1 MNAKY
6 DPKKIEPKW
15 QKYWETKKLFHGKT
29 GSKKKK
35 FYALVE
41 FPYPSGEGLHTGHVR
56 GYTAM
61 DIVARKRRM
70 EGFETLYPIGWDA
83 FGLPT
88 ENFAIKTGIHPE
100 KVTKKNTDTF
110 RTQMKSLGF
119 SFDWSREI
127 NTTNPEY
134 YKWTQ
139 WIFLQLFKKG
149 LAYKAK
155 MNINWCPSCKIG
167 LANEEAIGGV
177 CERCGKETE
186 TREKEQWMLAITKY
200 ADRLDKDLDGVD
212 YVEKIK
218 VGQRNWI
225 GRSEGTTIKFK
236 IQNEKLK
243 IENQMSEVGSR
254 KSKVDEYIEVFT
266 TRVDTIFGCTYVVV
280 APEHPLVNIHL
291 TTHNEQQKISNIEE
305 IKKYIESVKKK
316 TEQER
321 NDATKEKTGV
331 KLEGIEAVNPF
342 TGENVPVFAADY
354 VLGNYG
360 TGAVMAV
367 PAHDER
373 DWAFAKKYGLP
384 IRQSIALNVSDF
396 DKTVKTLQI
405 LKDIHEATQK
415 KGVKVWV
422 LGGLSCAFH
431 AGIIYREHSDIDLI
445 VKDNARQKAVMDVF
459 SELGFR
465 EVRRKKLSENLAN
478 VIYANK
484 DGIEIDIGPNVGEFG
499 LTGKDFEEDEKCLN
513 GFRALV
519 LSTRFARTL
528 KEFQLKNREKEKDKL
543 DWEYLN
549 GKVFVEDGVLVNSG
563 EFTGLSSEEAR
574 EKMTAWLTKKKLG
587 KRQVNYRLRDWVF
600 SRQRYWG
607 EPIPMV
613 KCETCGWVPI
623 SEKDLP
629 LKLPKV
635 KSYIPTDTGESP
647 LAGIEKW
654 VKTTCP
660 KCGGPARRETDTMPN
675 WAGSSWYYLAYV
687 MQGISNSHP
696 PAGGPISKYRK
707 TFEYWT
713 PVDWYNGG
721 MEHTTLHLLYSRFWH
736 KFLYDIGVVP
746 TKEPYQKRTSHGL
759 ILAEGG
765 VKMSK
770 SKGNVV
776 NPDDIVRRFGADTLR
791 VYEMF
796 MGPFDQDVAWST
808 ESISGSRRFLEKV
821 WRLQERITNE
831 ELRITNEKFLALL
844 HKTIKKVSEDIEGM
858 RFNTAISALMILAN
872 EMERAEFV
880 AREDFETFLILLA
893 PFAPHIAEELWSLQ
907 GNKTSIMLERWPKAN
922 PKFLTEETTEVIV
935 QVNGKLRA
943 RLWVSVGASEEEVE
957 RRAREEEVI
966 KKYLDNSVIRKVI
979 FVPDR
984 LVNFVV

>member
-1 MNAKY
+1 MNTKY

-15 QKYWETKKLFHGKT
+15 QKEWEAKRLFHAKT

-70 EGFETLYPIGWDA
+70 EGREVLYPIGWDA

-110 RTQMKSLGF
+110 RKQMKSLGF

-127 NTTNPEY
+127 NTTDPEY

-139 WIFLQLFKKG
+139 WIFLQLFKKD

-155 MNINWCPSCKIG
+155 MSINWCPSCKIG

-186 TREKEQWMLAITKY
+186 TREKEQWILAITKY
-200 ADRLDKDLDGVD
+200 ADRLGKELDLVD
-212 YVEKIK
+212 YLEKIK
-218 VGQRNWI
+218 IGQRNWI
-225 GRSEGTTIKFK
+225 GRSEGTLIRFPISNNQFPNNSQ
-236 IQNEKLK
+236 IQNSQ
-243 IENQMSEVGSR
+243 NF
-254 KSKVDEYIEVFT
+254 IEVFT

-280 APEHPLVNIHL
+280 APEIIEKFKVQ
-291 TTHNEQQKISNIEE
+291 NEKLWSDIRNKEE
-305 IKKYIESVKKK
+305 VEKYFDVVKKK

-321 NDATKEKTGV
+321 NDATKEKNGV
-331 KLEGIEAVNPF
+331 RLEGIAAVNPF
-342 TGENVPVFAADY
+342 TDESVPVFVADY

-373 DWAFAKKYGLP
+373 DMAFAKKYGLP
-384 IRQSIALNVSDF
+384 IRQSVALNISDF
-396 DKTVKTLQI
+396 QKTEKTLQI
-405 LKDIHEATQK
+405 LESIHRATQEK
-415 KGVKVWV
+415 NVSVWV

-431 AGIIYREHSDIDLI
+431 ARIIYREHSDIDLI
-445 VKDNARQKAVMDVF
+445 VKDNAKQEMVASIF

-465 EVRRKKLSENLAN
+465 EIRRKKTWENLTN
-478 VIYANK
+478 IIYANS
-484 DGIEIDIGPNVGEFG
+484 DGIEIDIGPNSYEFG
-499 LTGKDFEEDEKCLN
+499 LTEKDFEENEKILN
-513 GFRALV
+513 DFHALV
-519 LSTRFARTL
+519 LSARFSRVL
-528 KEFQLKNREKEKDKL
+528 KEFLLKNRKKEKDTI

-549 GKVFVEDGVLVNSG
+549 GKVLVDDGFLVNSG
-563 EFTGLSSEEAR
+563 EFTGLSSKEAR
-574 EKMTAWLTKKKLG
+574 EKMTAWLMKRKLG
-587 KRQVNYRLRDWVF
+587 KKQVNYKLRDWVF

-607 EPIPMV
+607 EPIPLV
-613 KCETCGWVPI
+613 KCEQCGWVPV

-629 LKLPKV
+629 ITLPKV
-635 KSYIPTDTGESP
+635 KSYVPTDTGESP
-647 LAGIEKW
+647 LAVMETW
-654 VKTTCP
+654 VKTACP
-660 KCGGPARRETDTMPN
+660 KCDGPARRETDTMPN

-687 MQGISNSHP
+687 MQGISDFQF
-696 PAGGPISKYRK
+696 PISKYK
-707 TFEYWT
+707 KAFEYWT

-736 KFLYDIGVVP
+736 KFLFDIDVVP

-759 ILAEGG
+759 VLAEGG

-796 MGPFDQDVAWST
+796 MGPFDQDVAWSM
-808 ESISGSRRFLEKV
+808 ESIAGSRRFLEKA
-821 WRLQERITNE
+821 WKLQFKIKNE
-831 ELRITNEKFLALL
+831 ELKMNAGEKKLISSL

-872 EMERAEFV
+872 EMEKE
-880 AREDFETFLILLA
+880 EPLSSTTYSQFLILLS

-907 GNKTSIMLERWPKAN
+907 GNKESIMLERWPKAN
-922 PKFLTEETTEVIV
+922 PKFLKEEMAEVVV

-943 RLWVSVGASEEEVE
+943 RLRVPAGSSQEEVE
-957 RRAREEEVI
+957 RLAREEEVVW
-966 KKYLDNSVIRKVI
+966 KHLDNKAIRKVI

-984 LVNFVV
+984 LVNFVIS